1 MTQVVIFNE
10 AHGWHSAQLK
20 TALGHCGIKTICA
33 NLAHCRINLELPHGI
48 YIPGLGPELPSAAIV
63 RGIAAGSFEQIT
75 FRLDI
80 LHTLTELGVPVF
92 NSAAAIERTV
102 DKARTSLLLR
112 RSGVST
118 PPAWVCED
126 LEYAQLLSI
135 RAEKAQQELVLKPLF
150 GCQGQGIVRIRQASD
165 LEGRTISGNLYYL
178 QQFIPPIQRK
188 LWQDW
193 RVFVVDQHCI
203 AAMIRRGRT
212 WITNAAQ
219 GAECLPAALNR
230 NLCDLACR
238 AARAVAVD
246 YAGLDL
252 VQTPDG
258 DFQVLEINSVPS
270 WKALHQATGIDIA
283 GAIAGS
289 LLKRLQSPGMKESSW

>member
-10 AHGWHSAQLK
+10 THGWHSTQLK
-20 TALGHCGIKTICA
+20 TALGQHGVETIYA
-33 NLAHCRINLELPHGI
+33 NLAHCRIDLDLPHGI
-48 YIPGLGPELPSAAIV
+48 YIPGLGADLPGAAIV

-80 LHTLTELGVPVF
+80 LHTLTELGIPVL

-112 RSGVST
+112 RSGVPT
-118 PPAWVCED
+118 PPAWACED
-126 LEYAQLLSI
+126 WEYAQFLCV
-135 RAEKAQQELVLKPLF
+135 RAKKAQQELVLKPLF
-150 GCQGQGIVRIRQASD
+150 GCQGQGVVRIRQASD
-165 LEGRTISGNLYYL
+165 LEGYAASGNLYYL

-193 RVFVVDQHCI
+193 RVFVVNQLCI

-219 GAECLPAALNR
+219 GAKCFPAALNR
-230 NLCDLACR
+230 DLCDLACR
-238 AARAVAVD
+238 ATRAVAVD

-252 VQTPDG
+252 IQAPNG
-258 DFQVLEINSVPS
+258 RFQVLEINSIPY

-283 GAIAGS
+283 SAIAGS
-289 LLKRLQSPGMKESSW
+289 LLKRLHPPGAKKDSW